1 MSQTQAKPIICTF
14 HELSRALRSV
24 HLGVKADVDRLHD
37 VWKMG
42 APTPGSRVLQPK
54 IYDPRVPQGH
64 LGNFEARIVFP
75 SALAA
80 WAQDVLQ
87 RRGAA
92 ITTDQALRLVNAI
105 SKAWG

>member
-1 MSQTQAKPIICTF
+1 MSQAQAKPIICTF
-14 HELSRALRSV
+14 YELSGALRSV

-42 APTPGSRVLQPK
+42 APTPASRVRQPK

-75 SALAA
+75 KALAS
-80 WAQDVLQ
+80 WTQDVLR
-87 RRGAA
+87 RRGSA
-92 ITTDQALRLVNAI
+92 ITTDQALRLVSAI